1 MYRFRLFA
9 LAVWL
14 LLPGC
19 LLTYLFAPKISA
31 ERLPASVDHRRGR
44 ETYIQLCGRCHLLI
58 DPVFYRQNINI
69 EIFLLRYLQQKV
81 IHERE
86 AMQIRNYILEI
97 NRAP

>member
-1 MYRFRLFA
+1 MCRYRLVA
-9 LAVWL
+9 LAVLL

-31 ERLPASVDHRRGR
+31 ERLPASTAYSRGR
-44 ETYIQLCGRCHLLI
+44 QHYIQLCGRCHLLI

-97 NRAP
+97 NRSP